1 MATTGLRL
9 PSFDRRVWILFA
21 GMALNQFGMSIV
33 MPFISIYLF
42 VHEGVPA
49 TLVGFAMFFSTFV
62 GALFQLI
69 GGEACDRFGR
79 RAVLVGGLLLLIISF
94 LLLGW
99 SVSVHAPYI
108 YYLVFLTLTRV
119 AVGLFKPIPN
129 VIAADIV
136 PPGQR
141 MEAFGILRIA
151 TNIGFATG
159 PAVGGLMALLSYS
172 SMFYLTAVTSTCYLL
187 IVLRYIGDTR
197 TCRLDSRPR
206 EGIGTLLAD
215 RPFMAFAALTFAV
228 AIVYSQMYSPM
239 SMYAGLRGLTEPEVG
254 LLFAINGL
262 MVVLFQYFVSRVA
275 DRYRMTLSMGF
286 GTLLYAVGFGLAA
299 AADSF
304 ALLALCIFIVTLGEL
319 CYQPSLITLTANM
332 SGRENR
338 GRYQGFSGLMN
349 TLGFALGPLIGG
361 FLLDSFRGSPGIVW
375 VVVGLAGLLCAAG
388 FIFLKKLVPPE
399 KNTAM
404 IVEI

>member
-1 MATTGLRL
+1 MTSIRL
-9 PSFDRRVWILFA
+9 PAFDKRVWILFA

-79 RAVLVGGLLLLIISF
+79 RAVLVGGLLLLIVSF

-141 MEAFGILRIA
+141 MEAFGVLRIA
-151 TNIGFATG
+151 TNVGFATG

-172 SMFYLTAVTSTCYLL
+172 SMFYLTAITSTCYLL

-197 TCRLDSRPR
+197 TCKLERSRST
-206 EGIGTLLAD
+206 GVGTILLD
-215 RPFMAFAALTFAV
+215 RPFMAFAVLTFAV

-254 LLFAINGL
+254 MLFAINGI
-262 MVVLFQYFVSRVA
+262 MVVLFQYLVTRIA

-286 GTLLYAVGFGLAA
+286 GTLLYAIGFGLAA
-299 AADSF
+299 VAGSF
-304 ALLALCIFIVTLGEL
+304 VTLALCIVIVTLGEL

-361 FLLDSFRGSPGIVW
+361 LLLDNFRGSPWVVW
-375 VVVGLAGLLCAAG
+375 VLVGLAGVVCAAG
-388 FIFLKKLVPPE
+388 FIYLKKLVPPE
-399 KNTAM
+399 KNTAV
-404 IVEI
+404 ITEI

>member
-1 MATTGLRL
+1 MTSIRL
-9 PSFDRRVWILFA
+9 PTFDKRVWILFA

-42 VHEGVPA
+42 VHEGLPA
-49 TLVGFAMFFSTFV
+49 TLVGFAMFFSTFA

-79 RAVLVGGLLLLIISF
+79 RAVLVGGLVLLIVSF

-99 SVSVHAPYI
+99 SVSVHAPYV
-108 YYLVFLTLTRV
+108 YYLVFLTLTRI

-159 PAVGGLMALLSYS
+159 PAVGGIMALLSYS

-197 TCRLDSRPR
+197 TCQR
-206 EGIGTLLAD
+206 EKSQPKGFGTILSD
-215 RPFMAFAALTFAV
+215 RPFMAFAVLTFAV

-254 LLFAINGL
+254 MLFAINGL
-262 MVVLFQYFVSRVA
+262 MVVLVQYFVTLVT
-275 DRYRMTLSMGF
+275 DRYRMTLSMGL
-286 GTLLYAVGFGLAA
+286 GTLLYGVGFGLAA
-299 AADSF
+299 VGNSF
-304 ALLALCIFIVTLGEL
+304 ILLALCIVIVTMGEL
-319 CYQPSLITLTANM
+319 CYQPAQITLTSNL
-332 SGRENR
+332 SNSDNR
-338 GRYQGFSGLMN
+338 GRYLGFSGLMN

-361 FLLDSFRGSPGIVW
+361 FLLDYFHGSPGIVW
-375 VVVGLAGLLCAAG
+375 VVVGFAGMLCATG
-388 FIFLKKLVPPE
+388 FIYLRKLVPPE

-404 IVEI
+404 LAEM

>member
-1 MATTGLRL
+1 MAMTGLRL

-62 GALFQLI
+62 GALFQMI

-79 RAVLVGGLLLLIISF
+79 RAVLVGGLALLIVSF

-99 SVSVHAPYI
+99 SVSVHAPYVD
-108 YYLVFLTLTRV
+108 YLVFLTLTRV

-151 TNIGFATG
+151 TNVGFATG
-159 PAVGGLMALLSYS
+159 PAIGGLMALLSYS
-172 SMFYLTAVTSTCYLL
+172 SMFYLTAITSTCYLL

-197 TCRLDSRPR
+197 TCKLEKSRSH
-206 EGIGTLLAD
+206 GVGTILLD
-215 RPFMAFAALTFAV
+215 RPFMAFAVLTFAV

-254 LLFAINGL
+254 MLFAINGV
-262 MVVLFQYFVSRVA
+262 MVVLFQYLVTRVA

-286 GTLLYAVGFGLAA
+286 GTLLYAVGFALAA
-299 AADSF
+299 VAGSF
-304 ALLALCIFIVTLGEL
+304 TTLALCIFIITLGEL

-349 TLGFALGPLIGG
+349 TLGFAIGPLIGG
-361 FLLDSFRGSPGIVW
+361 FLLDYFRGSPGIVW
-375 VVVGLAGLLCAAG
+375 VVIGLAGVLCVAG
-388 FIFLKKLVPPE
+388 FVYLKKLVPPE

-404 IVEI
+404 ITEI

>member
-1 MATTGLRL
+1 MTGLRL

-33 MPFISIYLF
+33 MPFISIFLF

-49 TLVGFAMFFSTFV
+49 TLVGFAMFFSTFA

-79 RAVLVGGLLLLIISF
+79 RAVLVGGLVLLIVSF

-99 SVSVHAPYI
+99 SVSVHAPYV

-172 SMFYLTAVTSTCYLL
+172 SMFYLTAITSTCYLL

-197 TCRLDSRPR
+197 TCRREKSRPQ
-206 EGIGTLLAD
+206 GIGTIFSD
-215 RPFMAFAALTFAV
+215 RPFMAFAVLTFAV

-254 LLFAINGL
+254 MLFAINGL
-262 MVVLFQYFVSRVA
+262 MVVLFQYFVTRVT

-286 GTLLYAVGFGLAA
+286 GTLLYAVGFSIAA
-299 AADSF
+299 VANSF
-304 ALLALCIFIVTLGEL
+304 VLLALCIFIITMGEL

-332 SGRENR
+332 SGRDNR

-349 TLGFALGPLIGG
+349 TLGFAVGPLIGG
-361 FLLDSFRGSPGIVW
+361 FLLDYFGGSPWIAW
-375 VVVGLAGLLCAAG
+375 VVVGFAGLLCAAG
-388 FIFLKKLVPPE
+388 FIYLKKLVPPE